1 MRDGQGK
8 RGQTGRG
15 VGLSRRRF
23 LAAVGGG
30 AAALGAAACL
40 PHVSGEWGTC
50 DEPDGGGADGAQD
63 GSEGGPP
70 APLSNRVVEIAT
82 PGLVDPD
89 TLVIDPTRLPELLSA
104 GLLALTGAA
113 SLAEA
118 WQIALPG
125 RQAGERVG
133 LKANTLNAR
142 VPTSPAVLA
151 ALVGSL
157 RVGAGLQEDEVF
169 VWDRSLHELTRAGY
183 DPAALGCGLVGTQ
196 ASSTDPSGPGYLRES
211 VCLSGRQVYLT
222 RVLTEG
228 LEHLI
233 NVAVMKNH
241 LAAGFSGALKNH
253 YGSFSRPGDFHEG
266 CEQHIARLN
275 ALPAI
280 ATKSRL
286 HVLDALVGICAG
298 DTADPPDCAPGR
310 VLLAFDPVA
319 LDRRG
324 VEVRDEA
331 RAARGAPPGAPAA
344 YLDLAAELGLGSL
357 EYDLVRIT

>member
-1 MRDGQGK
+1 
-8 RGQTGRG
+8 
-15 VGLSRRRF
+15 LSRRRF

-50 DEPDGGGADGAQD
+50 SEPDGGGADGAQD
-63 GSEGGPP
+63 GGGGAPP
-70 APLSNRVVEIAT
+70 APLSNRVVEIAP

-89 TLVIDPTRLPELLSA
+89 TLLIDTTRLPELLSA

-118 WQIALPG
+118 WQVVLPG
-125 RQAGERVG
+125 RLPGERVG
-133 LKANTLNAR
+133 LKVNTLNAR
-142 VPTSPAVLA
+142 VSSSPAVVS
-151 ALVGSL
+151 ALVASL
-157 RVGAGLQEDEVF
+157 RADAGVPDAELL
-169 VWDRSLHELTRAGY
+169 VWDRSLRELTRAGF
-183 DPAALGCGLVGTQ
+183 DGAALGCSLVGTQ
-196 ASSTDPSGPGYLRES
+196 ASSTDPTGPGYLRES
-211 VCLSGRQVYLT
+211 VCLSGRQIYLSS
-222 RVLTEG
+222 VLTAG

-241 LAAGFSGALKNH
+241 LAAGFTGVLKNH
-253 YGSFSRPGDFHEG
+253 YGSFSRPEDFHEG

-280 ATKSRL
+280 ASKSRL
-286 HVLDALVGICAG
+286 HVLDALVGVCAG
-298 DTADPPDCAPGR
+298 DTADPPDCAPGKL
-310 VLLAFDPVA
+310 LLAFDPVA

-324 VEVRDEA
+324 VEVRDEV

-344 YLDLAAELGLGSL
+344 YLELAAELGLGSL